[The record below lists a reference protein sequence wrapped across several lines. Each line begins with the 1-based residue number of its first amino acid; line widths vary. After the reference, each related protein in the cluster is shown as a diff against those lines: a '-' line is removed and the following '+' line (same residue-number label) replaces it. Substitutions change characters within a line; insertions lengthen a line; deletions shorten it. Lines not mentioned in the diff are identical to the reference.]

1 MIICVLVYF
10 DAVDVCFEMLFYDLL
25 VAMFDITPNNFAQE
39 SPRAATIVDDVF
51 ADNSCAAVSRCVKYF
66 IDEEIRCENLT
77 YLFFCRHC
85 IGGWLF
91 DAVVILATVFAYF
104 DVG

>member
-1 MIICVLVYF
+1 MNGLYD
-10 DAVDVCFEMLFYDLL
+10 DATSELMHNANSATSTQL

-39 SPRAATIVDDVF
+39 SPRAATMVDDMF